1 MDRKSWN
8 GQQQQLRQ
16 ALAKKDTHEQAVAL
30 FMQQHAQVHCA
41 EMSGAGEPTFED
53 EVWQGLSEGGAKIVP
68 QKEEHSIAW
77 LFWHLTRIEDAT
89 MNVLLAGRPQM
100 FIADGWQAR
109 LGVTVSEVGNAM
121 SPAEM
126 ADLSAA
132 LDIQALRAYR
142 VAVGRRTREN
152 VRALAAGAFRYK
164 VDPAGLE
171 QLLAEG
177 AVNEGSRW
185 LLDYWGGLTLGGL
198 LLMPPTRHCL
208 VHINEALV
216 VKKRL

>member
-8 GQQQQLRQ
+8 AQQQQLRQ
-16 ALAKKDTHEQAVAL
+16 ALAKKDTHEQAVVL

-53 EVWQGLSEGGAKIVP
+53 EVWQGLSEDGTRIVP
-68 QKEEHSIAW
+68 EKEEHSIAW

-100 FIADGWQAR
+100 FIAEGWQAR

-152 VRALAAGAFRYK
+152 VRTLPVGAFKRK

-171 QLLAEG
+171 RLLAEG

-208 VHINEALV
+208 VHINEALS

>member
-1 MDRKSWN
+1 MDRKLWN
-8 GQQQQLRQ
+8 AQQQQLRQ
-16 ALAKKDTHEQAVAL
+16 ALSKKDAHEQAVAL

-53 EVWQGLSEGGAKIVP
+53 EVWQGLSEDGTRVVP
-68 QKEEHSIAW
+68 EKEEHSIAW

-89 MNVLLAGRPQM
+89 MNVLLAGMPQV

-109 LGVTVSEVGNAM
+109 LRVTVSEVGNAM

-126 ADLSAA
+126 EALSAA

-142 VAVGRRTREN
+142 VAVGRRTREY
-152 VRALAAGAFRYK
+152 VRALAAGAFKNK
-164 VDPAGLE
+164 VAPAGLE

-177 AVNEGSRW
+177 TVNEGSRW

-208 VHINEALV
+208 VHLNEAMS

>member
-1 MDRKSWN
+1 MDRKTWN
-8 GQQQQLRQ
+8 QQQQLLRQ

-30 FMQQHAQVHCA
+30 FMQQHAQVHSA
-41 EMSGAGEPTFED
+41 EMSGTGDQTFED
-53 EVWQGLSEGGAKIVP
+53 EVWQGLSETGARVVP
-68 QKEEHSIAW
+68 AKEEHSIAW

-89 MNVLLAGRPQM
+89 MNVLLAGKPQM
-100 FIADGWQAR
+100 FMVEGWQSR
-109 LGVTVSEVGNAM
+109 LGVTAGEVGNAM
-121 SPAEM
+121 SPEEM
-126 ADLSAA
+126 AALSAA
-132 LDIQALRAYR
+132 LNISALREYR

-152 VRALAAGAFRYK
+152 VRALPVGAFKNK

-171 QLLAEG
+171 LLLAEG

-198 LLMPPTRHCL
+198 LLMPPTRHGL
-208 VHINEALV
+208 VHINEALS

>member
-8 GQQQQLRQ
+8 TQQQQLRQ